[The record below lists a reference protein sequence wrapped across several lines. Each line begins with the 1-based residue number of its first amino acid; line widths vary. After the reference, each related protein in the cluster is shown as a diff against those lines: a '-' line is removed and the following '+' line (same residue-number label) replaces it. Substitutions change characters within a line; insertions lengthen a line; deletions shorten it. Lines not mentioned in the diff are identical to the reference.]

1 MAIYTTLRQVQ
12 NEIKEGKT
20 NCVQVVDYYLQ
31 QIEKS
36 EHLNAYVEVFEDEA
50 RRKAAEL
57 DKKYRKNPE
66 SAGRLF
72 GAVISLKDVICYEG
86 HEVSAAA
93 TILRGF
99 KSLFSATAV
108 ERILAEDAI
117 IIGRT
122 NCDQFAM
129 GSDNTN
135 SVYGSVLNAADE
147 TRVPGGSSGG
157 AAVSVQAT
165 TGRRSRHVA
174 AAPALRRAGRRGRS
188 PGPAARAA

>member
-1 MAIYTTLRQVQ
+1 M
-12 NEIKEGKT
+12 
-20 NCVQVVDYYLQ
+20 
-31 QIEKS
+31 
-36 EHLNAYVEVFEDEA
+36 EVFEDEA

-57 DKKYRKNPE
+57 DKKYRKNPQ

-93 TILRGF
+93 TILREF
-99 KSLFSATAV
+99 TSLFSATAV

-135 SVYGSVLNAADE
+135 SIYGPTLNADDQ
-147 TRVPGGSSGG
+147 TLVPGGSSGG
-157 AAVSVQAT
+157 SAVAVQADT
-165 TGRRSRHVA
+165 C
-174 AAPALRRAGRRGRS
+174 
-188 PGPAARAA
+188 